1 MSKLRE
7 VAQWIATPLALV
19 IFLSVAPLPV
29 AKAAMIST
37 DDVIGKVTT
46 DADRARVASLLAR
59 EDVRAQMEILG
70 VDPNM
75 AATRVAGLSDS
86 EVQQLVDK
94 LDELPAGQDA
104 AGAIIGAALAILLV
118 LLITDILCLTKVY
131 PFTKCVTAR

>member
-1 MSKLRE
+1 MSKLR
-7 VAQWIATPLALV
+7 AFGRWFATPLALV
-19 IFLSVAPLPV
+19 MFLSVAPLPV

-37 DDVIGKVTT
+37 DDVIGIVNSEV
-46 DADRARVASLLAR
+46 DRARVASIFAR
-59 EDVRAQMEILG
+59 EDVRAQMEALG

-86 EVQQLVDK
+86 EVQQIVDQ

-104 AGAIIGAALAILLV
+104 AGAIVGAVFAILV
-118 LLITDILCLTKVY
+118 ILLITDILCLTKVY

>member
-1 MSKLRE
+1 M
-7 VAQWIATPLALV
+7 
-19 IFLSVAPLPV
+19 FLSVAPLPV

-37 DDVIGKVTT
+37 DDVIGIVNSEV
-46 DADRARVASLLAR
+46 DRARVASIFAR
-59 EDVRAQMEILG
+59 EDVRAQMEALG

-86 EVQQLVDK
+86 EVQQIVDQ

-104 AGAIIGAALAILLV
+104 AGAIVGAVFAILV
-118 LLITDILCLTKVY
+118 ILLITDILCLTKVY

>member
-1 MSKLRE
+1 MSKLRKFG
-7 VAQWIATPLALV
+7 QWIAAPLALV

-37 DDVIGKVTT
+37 DDVIGKVAA
-46 DADRARVASLLAR
+46 DADRAWVASLLAR
-59 EDVRAQMEILG
+59 EDVRAQMEALG

-86 EVQQLVDK
+86 EVQQIVDQ

-104 AGAIIGAALAILLV
+104 ASAIIGAALAILV
-118 LLITDILCLTKVY
+118 ILLITDILCLTKVY
-131 PFTKCVTAR
+131 PFTKCVATR

>member
-1 MSKLRE
+1 MSKLR
-7 VAQWIATPLALV
+7 AFGRWFATPLALV
-19 IFLSVAPLPV
+19 MFLSVAPLPV

-37 DDVIGKVTT
+37 DDVIGIVNSEV
-46 DADRARVASLLAR
+46 DRARVASIFAR
-59 EDVRAQMEILG
+59 EDVRAQMEALG

-86 EVQQLVDK
+86 EVQQIVDQ

-104 AGAIIGAALAILLV
+104 ADAIVGAVFAILV
-118 LLITDILCLTKVY
+118 ILLITDILCLTKVY

>member
-7 VAQWIATPLALV
+7 FAQWIATPLALV

-37 DDVIGKVTT
+37 DDVIGQSV
-46 DADRARVASLLAR
+46 ANIDRERVEALLAR
-59 EDVRAQMEILG
+59 EDVRAQMEALG

-75 AATRVAGLSDS
+75 AATRVSGLSDS
-86 EVQQLVDK
+86 EVQQIVNK

-131 PFTKCVTAR
+131 PFTKCVTTR